1 MKKLLSLSVG
11 KLLSG
16 AAVALA
22 AVWRLGDV
30 IDIPANAAAL
40 GALRI
45 VLFAA
50 FFMLTVSALAKPDRR
65 LARVSW
71 PVGAL
76 IALFLVLGK
85 PMNERRALPEAT
97 AANVLG
103 MVVAILAY
111 AAVFGAAAYWLYR
124 GVLRYTRAADVK
136 PADEKESR
144 FSRLTGNGFFT
155 FAVLLLCWAPV
166 WLAFYP
172 GTFRYDAATQ
182 FSTYVDGVM
191 TTHHPLLHTLL
202 MGWLMDAGN
211 ELSSLTLGVALYSG
225 VQMVLTSAI
234 LGYACAWL
242 RTRRAPLGL
251 RTAVLALFALYP
263 LYPLWSFSATKD
275 VLFGAFVLLT
285 CLQTADLWRDGR
297 NWFRSPVRVCL
308 YVLTVILMM
317 LLRNNGV
324 YAFCLMLP
332 FGVIAAKSRR
342 VRTAALLLICVAG
355 FLGANRLLVSAVE
368 AEGGSY
374 VEILSIPLQQ
384 VLRTAAQG
392 ELTGEDEA
400 LLEELYWQFDGAPG
414 DAYAPMCAD
423 SAKWN
428 LDEDV
433 LTDDWQSY
441 LSLWRREGL
450 RNPKLFLEAFL
461 EQNLPYYYPGAKMNY
476 NIVLG
481 LLPMDLYELEER
493 PVLPAL
499 RPFYEAYDD
508 TLTVAGIPGSG
519 LLSDNAVMVWL
530 TLWLLGLAI
539 YRRQQG
545 VVIAAV
551 FLLAVWC
558 TCLMGPIAVMRYML
572 GFFYTVPVLFAFAFA
587 RGGENAKASGRI
599 GG

>member
-16 AAVALA
+16 ATVALA

-30 IDIPANAAAL
+30 IDVPANAAAL
-40 GALRI
+40 WALRI
-45 VLFAA
+45 VLFTVFTLLTASA
-50 FFMLTVSALAKPDRR
+50 FSKPDRR
-65 LARVSW
+65 LVWVSW

-76 IALFLVLGK
+76 IALSLVLGK
-85 PMNERRALPEAT
+85 PMNEQRALPEAT
-97 AANVLG
+97 VANVLG
-103 MVVAILAY
+103 MAVAVLAY
-111 AAVFGAAAYWLYR
+111 AAIFGAAVYRLYR
-124 GVLRYTRAADVK
+124 GALRYERAAAAK
-136 PADEKESR
+136 PVAGKESR

-155 FAVLLLCWAPV
+155 FAVLLLCWVPV

-202 MGWLMDAGN
+202 LGWLMDTGN

-225 VQMVLTSAI
+225 VQMVLTAAI

-242 RTRRAPLGL
+242 RGRRAPLGL
-251 RTAVLALFALYP
+251 RTTVLVLFALYP

-308 YVLTVILMM
+308 YILTVILMM

-342 VRTAALLLICVAG
+342 VRTAALLLICVVG
-355 FLGANRLLVSAVE
+355 FLGANRLLVNAVE

-384 VLRTAAQG
+384 VLRAADDG
-392 ELTGEDEA
+392 ELTGEDET
-400 LLEELYWQFDGAPG
+400 LLEELYWQFDGSP
-414 DAYAPMCAD
+414 DEVYAPMCAD

-441 LSLWRREGL
+441 LSLWWREGL
-450 RNPKLFLEAFL
+450 RNPKLYLEAFL

-481 LLPMDLYELEER
+481 LLPMDLYELEAHSA
-493 PVLPAL
+493 LPAL

-508 TLTVAGIPGSG
+508 TLTVADIPGSG

-551 FLLAVWC
+551 FLMAIWC
-558 TCLMGPIAVMRYML
+558 TCLMGPIAVIRYML

-587 RGGENAKASGRI
+587 RGDVKGKAGRPI